1 MNITALAIIILGF
14 MLIFPLS
21 KIAEKIHC
29 IELDTKDFISF

>member
-21 KIAEKIHC
+21 KIAH
-29 IELDTKDFISF
+29 ELEEIKKELWGIKK